1 MVEYNLIMN
10 TVISTHSLKIEGDD
24 AIKFIESLISIDPI
38 VNIFKTSF
46 LLKPD
51 GKVNHWFVIK
61 RVNDKLFIYQSEQE
75 LTRIKET
82 LDFYKIRTKCSLE
95 IIKDEKY
102 LGLVLQDDKFKFIEN
117 LDLKNIIDWADLSLI
132 LELPLPE
139 ITLDGLLPNETK
151 WLDFMVDFN
160 KGCFL
165 GQEQASRV
173 KFRGRPRRL
182 LQSNKDSQE
191 FIKI

>member
-1 MVEYNLIMN
+1 MVEYNLIMDI
-10 TVISTHSLKIEGDD
+10 VKVTHSLKIEGED
-24 AIKFIESLISIDPI
+24 AIKFIESLISIDPLEKQL
-38 VNIFKTSF
+38 KTSF

-51 GKVNHWFVIK
+51 GKVGHWFVVKRDSDDIYIFQGENELNNIK
-61 RVNDKLFIYQSEQE
+61 KS
-75 LTRIKET
+75 

-95 IIKDEKY
+95 VIDDEKY
-102 LGLVLQDDKFKFIEN
+102 LALELEDKSFKFTEITDPT
-117 LDLKNIIDWADLSLI
+117 LSIDWEKLSLV

-139 ITLDGLLPNETK
+139 TIEAGLLPNETK
-151 WLDFMVDFN
+151 WLDFLVDFN

-182 LQSNKDSQE
+182 LKSTADSQE
-191 FIKI
+191 FLKI

>member
-1 MVEYNLIMN
+1 MAEYNLIMN

-24 AIKFIESLISIDPI
+24 AIKFIESLISIDPM

-61 RVNDKLFIYQSEQE
+61 RVNDKLFLYQSEQE
-75 LTRIKET
+75 LTRIKES

-102 LGLVLQDDKFKFIEN
+102 LGLVLQEDNFKFIEN
-117 LDLKNIIDWADLSLI
+117 LDQKNIIDWADLSLI
-132 LELPLPE
+132 LELPLPQ

-182 LQSNKDSQE
+182 LQSNKDFQE

>member
-1 MVEYNLIMN
+1 MAEYNLIMN

-24 AIKFIESLISIDPI
+24 AIKFIESLISIDPM

-61 RVNDKLFIYQSEQE
+61 RVNDKLFLYQSEQE
-75 LTRIKET
+75 LTRIKES

-102 LGLVLQDDKFKFIEN
+102 LGLVLQDDNFKFIEN
-117 LDLKNIIDWADLSLI
+117 LDQKNIIDWADLSLI

-173 KFRGRPRRL
+173 KFRGRPRGL

>member
-1 MVEYNLIMN
+1 MAEYNLIMN

-24 AIKFIESLISIDPI
+24 AIKFIESLISIDPM

-61 RVNDKLFIYQSEQE
+61 RVNDILFIYQSEQE
-75 LTRIKET
+75 LTRIKES

-102 LGLVLQDDKFKFIEN
+102 LGLVLQEDNFKFIEN
-117 LDLKNIIDWADLSLI
+117 LDQKNIIDWADLSLI

>member
-24 AIKFIESLISIDPI
+24 AIKFIESLISIDPM

-75 LTRIKET
+75 LTRIKES

-102 LGLVLQDDKFKFIEN
+102 LGLVLQDDNFNFIEN
-117 LDLKNIIDWADLSLI
+117 LDQKNIIDWADLSLI

>member
-10 TVISTHSLKIEGDD
+10 TVKSTQSLKIEGDD
-24 AIKFIESLISIDPI
+24 AVKFIESLISIDPMD
-38 VNIFKTSF
+38 NIFKTSF

-61 RVNDKLFIYQSEQE
+61 RVNDKLFLYQSEQE
-75 LTRIKET
+75 LTRIKES

-102 LGLVLQDDKFKFIEN
+102 LGLVLQEDNFKFIEN
-117 LDLKNIIDWADLSLI
+117 LDQKNIIDWADLSLI

-182 LQSNKDSQE
+182 LQSNKDFQE

>member
-1 MVEYNLIMN
+1 MAEYNLIMD

-24 AIKFIESLISIDPI
+24 AIKFIESLISIDPM

-75 LTRIKET
+75 LTRIKES

-102 LGLVLQDDKFKFIEN
+102 LGLVLQDDNFKFIEN
-117 LDLKNIIDWADLSLI
+117 LDQKNIIDWADLSLI

>member
-1 MVEYNLIMN
+1 MVEYNLIMDI
-10 TVISTHSLKIEGDD
+10 VKVTHSLKIEGED
-24 AIKFIESLISIDPI
+24 AIKFIESLISVDPLEKQL
-38 VNIFKTSF
+38 KTSF

-51 GKVNHWFVIK
+51 GKVGHWFVVKRDSDDIYIFQGENELNNIK
-61 RVNDKLFIYQSEQE
+61 KS
-75 LTRIKET
+75 

-95 IIKDEKY
+95 VIDDEKY
-102 LGLVLQDDKFKFIEN
+102 LALELEDKSFKFTEITN
-117 LDLKNIIDWADLSLI
+117 PTISIDWEKLSLV

-139 ITLDGLLPNETK
+139 TIEAGLLPNETK
-151 WLDFMVDFN
+151 WLDFLVDFN

-182 LQSNKDSQE
+182 LKSTADSQE
-191 FIKI
+191 FLKI

>member
-1 MVEYNLIMN
+1 MAEYNLIMN

-24 AIKFIESLISIDPI
+24 AIKFIESLISIDPM

-75 LTRIKET
+75 LTRIKES

-102 LGLVLQDDKFKFIEN
+102 LGLVLQDDDFKFIEN
-117 LDLKNIIDWADLSLI
+117 LDQKNIIDWADLSLI

-182 LQSNKDSQE
+182 LQSNKDFQE

>member
-1 MVEYNLIMN
+1 MAEYNLIMN

-24 AIKFIESLISIDPI
+24 AIKFIESLISIDPM
-38 VNIFKTSF
+38 VNIVKTSF

-75 LTRIKET
+75 LTRIKES

-102 LGLVLQDDKFKFIEN
+102 LCLVLQDDNFKFIEN
-117 LDLKNIIDWADLSLI
+117 LDQKNIIDWADLSLI

>member
-1 MVEYNLIMN
+1 M
-10 TVISTHSLKIEGDD
+10 
-24 AIKFIESLISIDPI
+24 
-38 VNIFKTSF
+38 
-46 LLKPD
+46 
-51 GKVNHWFVIK
+51 
-61 RVNDKLFIYQSEQE
+61 
-75 LTRIKET
+75 
-82 LDFYKIRTKCSLE
+82 C
-95 IIKDEKY
+95 
-102 LGLVLQDDKFKFIEN
+102 LVLQDDNFKFIEN
-117 LDLKNIIDWADLSLI
+117 LDQKNIIDWADLSLI

-182 LQSNKDSQE
+182 LQSNKDFQE

>member
-1 MVEYNLIMN
+1 MAEYNLIMN

-24 AIKFIESLISIDPI
+24 AIKFIESLISIDPM

-75 LTRIKET
+75 LTRIKES

-102 LGLVLQDDKFKFIEN
+102 LGLVLQEDNFKFIEN
-117 LDLKNIIDWADLSLI
+117 LDQKNIIDWADLSLI
-132 LELPLPE
+132 LELPLPQ

-182 LQSNKDSQE
+182 LQSNKDFQE

>member
-1 MVEYNLIMN
+1 MAEYNLIMN
-10 TVISTHSLKIEGDD
+10 TVLSTHSLKIEGDD
-24 AIKFIESLISIDPI
+24 AIKFIESLISIDPM

-102 LGLVLQDDKFKFIEN
+102 LGLVLQDDNFKFIEN
-117 LDLKNIIDWADLSLI
+117 LDQKNIIDWADLSLI

>member
-1 MVEYNLIMN
+1 MVEYNLIMDI
-10 TVISTHSLKIEGDD
+10 VKVTHSLKIEGED
-24 AIKFIESLISIDPI
+24 AIKFIESLISVDPLEKQL
-38 VNIFKTSF
+38 KTSF

-51 GKVNHWFVIK
+51 GKVGHWFVVKRDSDDIYIFQGENELNNIK
-61 RVNDKLFIYQSEQE
+61 KS
-75 LTRIKET
+75 

-95 IIKDEKY
+95 VIDDEKY
-102 LGLVLQDDKFKFIEN
+102 LALELEDKSFKFTEITKPT
-117 LDLKNIIDWADLSLI
+117 LSIDWKKLSLV

-139 ITLDGLLPNETK
+139 TIEAGLLPNETK
-151 WLDFMVDFN
+151 WLDFLVDFN

-182 LQSNKDSQE
+182 LKSTADSQE
-191 FIKI
+191 FLKI

>member
-1 MVEYNLIMN
+1 MAEYNLIMN

-24 AIKFIESLISIDPI
+24 AIKFIESLISIDPM

-61 RVNDKLFIYQSEQE
+61 RVNDKLFLYQSEQE
-75 LTRIKET
+75 LTRIKES

-102 LGLVLQDDKFKFIEN
+102 LGLVLQDDNFKFIEN
-117 LDLKNIIDWADLSLI
+117 LDQKNIIDWADLSLI
-132 LELPLPE
+132 LELPLPQ

-182 LQSNKDSQE
+182 LQSNKDFQE

>member
-1 MVEYNLIMN
+1 MAEYNLIMN

-24 AIKFIESLISIDPI
+24 AIKFIESLISIDPM

-61 RVNDKLFIYQSEQE
+61 RVNDKLFIYQSKQE

-102 LGLVLQDDKFKFIEN
+102 LGLVLQDDNFKFIEN
-117 LDLKNIIDWADLSLI
+117 LDQKNIIDWADLSLL

>member
-1 MVEYNLIMN
+1 MAEYNLIMN

-24 AIKFIESLISIDPI
+24 AIKFIESLISIDPM

-61 RVNDKLFIYQSEQE
+61 RVNDKLFLYQSEQE
-75 LTRIKET
+75 LTRIKES

-102 LGLVLQDDKFKFIEN
+102 LGLVLQDDNFKFIEN
-117 LDLKNIIDWADLSLI
+117 LDQKNIIDWADLSLI

>member
-1 MVEYNLIMN
+1 MN
-10 TVISTHSLKIEGDD
+10 TVITTHSLKIEGDD
-24 AIKFIESLISIDPI
+24 AIKFIESLISIDPM

-75 LTRIKET
+75 LNRIKES

-102 LGLVLQDDKFKFIEN
+102 LGLVLQDDNFKFIEN
-117 LDLKNIIDWADLSLI
+117 LDQKNIIDWADLSLI

>member
-24 AIKFIESLISIDPI
+24 AIKFIESLISIDPM

-102 LGLVLQDDKFKFIEN
+102 LGLILQDDNFKFIEN
-117 LDLKNIIDWADLSLI
+117 LDQKNIIDWVDLSLI

>member
-1 MVEYNLIMN
+1 MAEYNLIMD

-24 AIKFIESLISIDPI
+24 AIKFIESLISIDPM

-61 RVNDKLFIYQSEQE
+61 RVNDKLFLYQSEQE
-75 LTRIKET
+75 LTRIKES

-102 LGLVLQDDKFKFIEN
+102 LGLVLQEDNFKFIEN
-117 LDLKNIIDWADLSLI
+117 LDQKNIIDWAELSLI

-182 LQSNKDSQE
+182 LQSNKDFQE

>member
-1 MVEYNLIMN
+1 MVEYNLIMDI
-10 TVISTHSLKIEGDD
+10 VKVTHSLKIEGED
-24 AIKFIESLISIDPI
+24 AIKFIESLISVDPLEKQL
-38 VNIFKTSF
+38 KTSF

-51 GKVNHWFVIK
+51 GKVGHWFVVKRDSDDIYIFQGENELNNIK
-61 RVNDKLFIYQSEQE
+61 KS
-75 LTRIKET
+75 

-95 IIKDEKY
+95 VINDEKY
-102 LGLVLQDDKFKFIEN
+102 LALELEDKSFKFTEITN
-117 LDLKNIIDWADLSLI
+117 PTLSIDWEKLSLV

-139 ITLDGLLPNETK
+139 TIEAGLLPNETK
-151 WLDFMVDFN
+151 WLDFLVDFN

-182 LQSNKDSQE
+182 LKSTADSQE
-191 FIKI
+191 FLKI

>member
-1 MVEYNLIMN
+1 MVEYNLIMDI
-10 TVISTHSLKIEGDD
+10 VKVTHSLKIEGED
-24 AIKFIESLISIDPI
+24 AIKFIESLISVDPLEKQL
-38 VNIFKTSF
+38 KTSF

-51 GKVNHWFVIK
+51 GKVGHWFVVKRDSDNIYIFQGENELNNIK
-61 RVNDKLFIYQSEQE
+61 KS
-75 LTRIKET
+75 

-95 IIKDEKY
+95 VIDDEKY
-102 LGLVLQDDKFKFIEN
+102 LALELEDKSFKFTEITN
-117 LDLKNIIDWADLSLI
+117 PTLSIDWEKLSLV

-139 ITLDGLLPNETK
+139 TIEAGLLPNETK
-151 WLDFMVDFN
+151 WLDFLVDFN

-182 LQSNKDSQE
+182 LKSTADSQE
-191 FIKI
+191 FLKI

>member
-1 MVEYNLIMN
+1 MVEYNLIMDI
-10 TVISTHSLKIEGDD
+10 VKVTHSLKIEGED
-24 AIKFIESLISIDPI
+24 AIKFIESLISIDPLEKQL
-38 VNIFKTSF
+38 KTSF

-51 GKVNHWFVIK
+51 GKVGHWFVVKRDRDDIYIFQGENELNSIK
-61 RVNDKLFIYQSEQE
+61 KS
-75 LTRIKET
+75 

-95 IIKDEKY
+95 VINDEKY
-102 LGLVLQDDKFKFIEN
+102 LALELEDKSFKFTEITN
-117 LDLKNIIDWADLSLI
+117 PTLSIDWEKLSLV

-139 ITLDGLLPNETK
+139 TIEAGLLPNETK
-151 WLDFMVDFN
+151 WLDFLVDFN

-182 LQSNKDSQE
+182 LKSTADSQE
-191 FIKI
+191 FLKI

>member
-1 MVEYNLIMN
+1 MDIVKA
-10 TVISTHSLKIEGDD
+10 THTLKIEGKD
-24 AIKFIESLISIDPI
+24 AVKFIESLISIDPLEK
-38 VNIFKTSF
+38 NLKTSF

-51 GKVNHWFVIK
+51 GKVGHWFVVQ
-61 RVNDKLFIYQSEQE
+61 RDSEDIYIFQSENE
-75 LTRIKET
+75 LNSIKKS
-82 LDFYKIRTKCSLE
+82 LDFYKIRTKCTLDV
-95 IIKDEKY
+95 INDEKY
-102 LGLVLQDDKFKFIEN
+102 LSLELQEDSFKFTETTN
-117 LDLKNIIDWADLSLI
+117 LTTTIDWDKISLL

-139 ITLDGLLPNETK
+139 ISADGLLPNETK

-182 LQSNKDSQE
+182 LKSTADSQE
-191 FIKI
+191 FLKI

>member
-24 AIKFIESLISIDPI
+24 AIKFIESLISIDPM

-61 RVNDKLFIYQSEQE
+61 RVNDILFIYQSEQE
-75 LTRIKET
+75 LTRIKES

-102 LGLVLQDDKFKFIEN
+102 LGLVLQEDNFKFIEN
-117 LDLKNIIDWADLSLI
+117 LDQKNIIDWADLSLI

>member
-1 MVEYNLIMN
+1 MN

-24 AIKFIESLISIDPI
+24 AIKFIESLISIDPMD
-38 VNIFKTSF
+38 NIFKTSF

-61 RVNDKLFIYQSEQE
+61 RVNDKLFLYQSEQE
-75 LTRIKET
+75 LTRIKES

-102 LGLVLQDDKFKFIEN
+102 LGLVLQEDNFKFIEN
-117 LDLKNIIDWADLSLI
+117 LDQKNIIDWADLSLI

-139 ITLDGLLPNETK
+139 TTLDGLLPNETK

-182 LQSNKDSQE
+182 LQSNKDFQE

>member
-1 MVEYNLIMN
+1 MN
-10 TVISTHSLKIEGDD
+10 TVKATHSLKVEGDD
-24 AIKFIESLISIDPI
+24 AIKFIESLISVDPI
-38 VNIFKTSF
+38 NKKFKASF

-51 GKVNHWFVIK
+51 GKVGHWFIIQK
-61 RVNDKLFIYQSEQE
+61 NNNDLYIFQSDQE
-75 LTRIKET
+75 LIHIKKSLE
-82 LDFYKIRTKCSLE
+82 FYKIRTKCTLEVINDERYLSLELLDATFEFTESKE
-95 IIKDEKY
+95 IIKY
-102 LGLVLQDDKFKFIEN
+102 
-117 LDLKNIIDWADLSLI
+117 IDWFELAII

-139 ITLDGLLPNETK
+139 ISAQGLLPNETK

-182 LQSNKDSQE
+182 LKSNKDSQE
-191 FIKI
+191 FLKI

>member
-1 MVEYNLIMN
+1 MAEYNLIMN

-24 AIKFIESLISIDPI
+24 AIKFIESLISIDPM

-75 LTRIKET
+75 LTRIKES

-102 LGLVLQDDKFKFIEN
+102 LGLVLQDDNFKFIEN
-117 LDLKNIIDWADLSLI
+117 LDQKNIIDWADLSLI

>member
-1 MVEYNLIMN
+1 MAEYNLIMN

-24 AIKFIESLISIDPI
+24 AIKFIESLISIDPM

-75 LTRIKET
+75 LTRIKES

-102 LGLVLQDDKFKFIEN
+102 LGLVMQDDNFKFIEN
-117 LDLKNIIDWADLSLI
+117 LDQKNIIDWADLSLI